1 MIPDILRTR
10 SALRDVVARW
20 KAAGE
25 TVAIVP
31 TMGALHQ
38 GHLSLVEAARAQCD
52 RVIVT
57 IFINPKQFNN
67 PADLENYPRTEK
79 ADAQKLAPYNCDLVY
94 VPDGAQMYPEGFAST
109 VLVEGITDCLCGS
122 HRPGHFDG
130 VSTVVAKLFLQTQAD
145 FAFFGEKDFQQLQVV
160 RTMAR
165 DLDIPISVI
174 GCPTIRE
181 ADGLAMSSRNLL
193 LSKEA
198 RKIAPSLGREM
209 KTLIDGLAQGQPF
222 KELHKIACSN
232 LEMAGFETVEY
243 LELRASDDLSLL
255 EHPSKQ
261 ARLFAAAHLEGVR
274 LIDNLAVPVLS
285 QDH

>member
-1 MIPDILRTR
+1 MIPDIVRTR
-10 SALRDVVARW
+10 SAIRTIVAKW

-38 GHLSLVEAARAQCD
+38 GHLSLVKAAREQCD

-67 PADLENYPRTEK
+67 PEDLENYPRTEK

-181 ADGLAMSSRNLL
+181 SDGLVMSSRNLL
-193 LSKEA
+193 LSETA
-198 RKIAPSLGREM
+198 RKIAPALGREM
-209 KTLIDGLAQGQPF
+209 QAVIKGLAQGKPF
-222 KELHKIACSN
+222 QKLQKMAISN
-232 LEMAGFETVEY
+232 LEVAGFNAVEY
-243 LELRASDDLSLL
+243 LELRASNDLSLL
-255 EHPSKQ
+255 DTPSQ
-261 ARLFAAAHLEGVR
+261 EGRLFAAARLEGVR
-274 LIDNLAVPVLS
+274 LIDNLAVPARP
-285 QDH
+285 